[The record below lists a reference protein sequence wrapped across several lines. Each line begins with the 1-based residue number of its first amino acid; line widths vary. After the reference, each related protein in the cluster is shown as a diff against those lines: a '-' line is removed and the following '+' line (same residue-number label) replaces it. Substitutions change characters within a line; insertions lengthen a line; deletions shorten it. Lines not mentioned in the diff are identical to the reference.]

1 MSIELLVTGANCK
14 PVLPALS
21 RHFTV
26 HFLPDAPDQEA
37 MLNDVCANVR
47 AIVTSGTYGASRA
60 FIERFP
66 RLEILCCFGAGFDSV
81 DCDAVRDH
89 NLVFTHA
96 AGTNAEGVADLVF
109 AHILACARRIPMVD
123 QHVRSGRY
131 ATEGRVALRHTI
143 HEKRLGI
150 IGLGAIGSRVAKR
163 ATGFDME
170 IAYTGPNRK
179 DVCHAYYDDVVSL
192 ASFADILVA
201 TCPGGPATRGRVG
214 ADVLSAL
221 GPDGI
226 FVNVARASVVDG
238 DALIKALQDGVIN
251 AAGLDL
257 FDGQPTPPPAL
268 AALDNVVL
276 SPHIGGRCVESFENG
291 ATQLVENLTNHFAG
305 RPVVSPIPGFDQRG
319 APVL

>member
-1 MSIELLVTGANCK
+1 MIEVLVTAANCK
-14 PVLPALS
+14 PVLLQLS

-26 HFLPDAPDQEA
+26 HFLPDAQDQDA
-37 MLNDVCANVR
+37 MLDEVCGRVR

-60 FIERFP
+60 FIENFP

-89 NLVFTHA
+89 DLVFTHA
-96 AGTNAEGVADLVF
+96 AGTNSDGVADLVF
-109 AHILACARRIPMVD
+109 ALILACARHIPMVD
-123 QHVRSGRY
+123 DHVKSGRY

-143 HEKRLGI
+143 HEKRVGI

-163 ATGFDME
+163 ATGFDMD

-179 DVCHAYYDDVVSL
+179 EVSHRYYDDVVVL
-192 ASFADILVA
+192 AAFADILVA
-201 TCPGGPATRGRVG
+201 TCPGGVATRGLVG
-214 ADVLSAL
+214 AEVLSAL

-226 FVNVARASVVDG
+226 FINVARASVVDG
-238 DALIKALQDGVIN
+238 DALIEALQNGVIN

-291 ATQLVENLTNHFAG
+291 AKQLIENLINHFAG
-305 RPVVSPIPGFDQRG
+305 RPVVSPVPGFEISG
-319 APVL
+319 ALVP

>member
-1 MSIELLVTGANCK
+1 
-14 PVLPALS
+14 
-21 RHFTV
+21 
-26 HFLPDAPDQEA
+26 
-37 MLNDVCANVR
+37 MLDEVRGKVR
-47 AIVTSGTYGASRA
+47 AIVTSGTYGVSRA

-96 AGTNAEGVADLVF
+96 AGTNADGVADLVF
-109 AHILACARRIPMVD
+109 AHIPACARRIPMVD
-123 QHVRSGRY
+123 DHVKSGRY

-163 ATGFDME
+163 AAGFDMD
-170 IAYTGPNRK
+170 IGYTGPNRK
-179 DVCHAYYDDVVSL
+179 EVSRRYYDDVVAL
-192 ASFADILVA
+192 ARFADILVA
-201 TCPGGPATRGRVG
+201 TCPGGAATRGLVG
-214 ADVLSAL
+214 AKVLSAL
-221 GPDGI
+221 GPGGI

-238 DALIKALQDGVIN
+238 DALIEALQNGVIN

-276 SPHIGGRCVESFENG
+276 SPHIGGRCVESFEN
-291 ATQLVENLTNHFAG
+291 TTDQLVENLTDHFAG
-305 RPVVSPIPGFDQRG
+305 RPVVSPVPGFENSG
-319 APVL
+319 ALVP